1 MRRDPFDKLFD
12 QPYLICDE
20 QDQGQKLQ
28 ALCVFN
34 GVQVQEDFAI
44 GPIKIRPIDEE
55 NDKFPEAT
63 RFHFQ
68 SSVLELNYIDR
79 KTALSMYMEPMWIQE
94 AAFKAVQ
101 LLVNNWSGI
110 SLIYHFDE
118 SNQQVGGASGSTRF
132 QTADTE
138 IPRSGGILEVT
149 DKNKELFKRILRT
162 SLRDLRHAINRFSR
176 ACTEIKDESI
186 LDFVIAL
193 EATLGYKL
201 NSEIAHRLSSRGAFL
216 LAADPSNR
224 ERYYSIFKALYRI
237 LPRQKFQNHS
247 LRELPRLATGQ
258 GIGLRKSIYSRSGIL
273 QMSHDR

>member
-1 MRRDPFDKLFD
+1 
-12 QPYLICDE
+12 
-20 QDQGQKLQ
+20 
-28 ALCVFN
+28 
-34 GVQVQEDFAI
+34 
-44 GPIKIRPIDEE
+44 
-55 NDKFPEAT
+55 
-63 RFHFQ
+63 
-68 SSVLELNYIDR
+68 
-79 KTALSMYMEPMWIQE
+79 
-94 AAFKAVQ
+94 
-101 LLVNNWSGI
+101 
-110 SLIYHFDE
+110 
-118 SNQQVGGASGSTRF
+118 
-132 QTADTE
+132 
-138 IPRSGGILEVT
+138 LEVT

-258 GIGLRKSIYSRSGIL
+258 GIGLRESIYSRSGIL